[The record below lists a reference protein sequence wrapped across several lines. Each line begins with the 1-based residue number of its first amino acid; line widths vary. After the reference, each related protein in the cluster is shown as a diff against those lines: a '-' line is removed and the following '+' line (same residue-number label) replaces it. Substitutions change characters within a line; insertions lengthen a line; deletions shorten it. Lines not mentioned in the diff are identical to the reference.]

1 MDLNRAAIFVKVVTE
16 GGFTAA
22 ARALHLPKSS
32 VSRAVSL
39 LEEELGARLLQR
51 STRKVHLTEAG
62 TTFFQRAA
70 PALGGVEEAAAAVAD
85 LQGGLHGPI
94 RITAPLD
101 AGVWMLSPLVARFV
115 SKHPAVYLEVVLTS
129 RVVDLVSE
137 GFDFGLRVTPLRDSS
152 LVARK
157 LGRIAAGLYAAPA
170 YLARRGTPQVVTDL
184 PQHQCVLFRPD
195 RGRAT
200 WTLSGPGGDQAVDV
214 AGPVG
219 ADDFFFVQ
227 RMLLEGVGVGLL
239 PSFLCDA
246 AVATG
251 DLVRVLPGYSAR
263 GGQFHL
269 AYPSARHLPHRVAAF
284 RDFLVEA
291 LGERE
296 TAAPPPAAAA
306 KADR

>member
-1 MDLNRAAIFVKVVTE
+1 MDLNRAAIFVRVVAE

-22 ARALHLPKSS
+22 ARTLRLPKSS
-32 VSRAVSL
+32 VSRAVTL

-51 STRKVHLTEAG
+51 STRQLHLTDAG
-62 TTFFQRAA
+62 KTFYERVA
-70 PALGGVEEAAAAVAD
+70 PALTGVEEAAAAVVDAQD
-85 LQGGLHGPI
+85 ELRGPI

-101 AGVWMLSPLVARFV
+101 AGVWLLGPLVGRFV
-115 SKHPAVYLEVVLTS
+115 LQHPGVFVDVVLTG

-137 GFDFGLRVTPLRDSS
+137 GFDFGLRASPLRDSS

-157 LGRIAAGLYAAPA
+157 LAPISVSIYAAPA
-170 YLARRGTPQVVTDL
+170 YLARRGTPQSMAEL
-184 PQHQCVLFRPD
+184 AQHDCVLFRPD

-200 WTLSGPGGDQAVDV
+200 WKLRGPGGEESVDV
-214 AGPVG
+214 IGRVG

-227 RMLLEGVGVGLL
+227 RMVSQGVGIGLL
-239 PSFLCDA
+239 PSFLCQT
-246 AVATG
+246 AVGAGELT
-251 DLVRVLPGYSAR
+251 RVLPEHSIV

-269 AYPSARHLPHRVAAF
+269 AYPSARHLPHRAAAF

-296 TAAPPPAAAA
+296 G
-306 KADR
+306 KR